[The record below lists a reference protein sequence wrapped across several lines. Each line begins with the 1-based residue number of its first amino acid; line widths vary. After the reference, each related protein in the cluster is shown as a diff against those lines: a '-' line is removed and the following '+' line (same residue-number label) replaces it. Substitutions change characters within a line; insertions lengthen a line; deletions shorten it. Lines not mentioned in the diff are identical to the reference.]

1 MMRTSTASWSA
12 SLANGFLEPICLPL
26 QRRAP
31 CLFAAVMLTAAL
43 AAVALS
49 ALAPGVKALA
59 VAFVALVAGVEWRGS
74 RSGRGSHRAGAAW
87 LGADGRWRIG
97 TEPGTWTEARL
108 VRCWGTT
115 LGPVMAL
122 QWVLADGG
130 VRRAWLLKG
139 TASARVWRRLRVRL
153 RMH

>member
-1 MMRTSTASWSA
+1 M
-12 SLANGFLEPICLPL
+12 ANGFLEPICLPL

-31 CLFAAVMLTAAL
+31 RLFAAVMLTAVL

-49 ALAPGVKALA
+49 ALAPGVKVLA
-59 VAFVALVAGVEWRGS
+59 VAFVTLVAGVEWQGW
-74 RSGRGSHRAGAAW
+74 RSGRGSAW
-87 LGADGRWRIG
+87 LGADECWRIG
-97 TEPGTWTEARL
+97 AEPGTGMEARL

-130 VRRAWLLKG
+130 VRHAWLLKG
-139 TASARVWRRLRVRL
+139 TTSARVWRHLRVRL
-153 RMH
+153 RMQ